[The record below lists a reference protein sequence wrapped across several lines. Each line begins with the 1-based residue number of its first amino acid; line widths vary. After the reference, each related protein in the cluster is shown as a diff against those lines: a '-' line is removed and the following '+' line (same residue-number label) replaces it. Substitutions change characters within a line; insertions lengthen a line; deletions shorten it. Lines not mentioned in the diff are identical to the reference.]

1 MKIERPWENFYC
13 DECVHCVQND
23 MCSAYIFCLSYA
35 YCPHIREC
43 EKFKKES
50 E

>member
-23 MCSAYIFCLSYA
+23 MCSVYIFCLSYA